1 MQKDK
6 DIWEKYESRIDNII
20 GNKNI
25 SLDEVAELFEIGHL
39 YNMQRKLIPEK
50 LSDWMKEQSDKLRIG
65 SASLYK
71 TLGIDIP
78 TTRPTDGYTMA
89 MVVSDI
95 WKEIFLEKP
104 IQKAFVTIGKKYD
117 VDSSIIMQNFMK
129 HWSAGLDYHLVLRMK
144 ELSTFEMDLVASLV
158 SPIIAKNKKMSDKL
172 N

>member
-6 DIWEKYESRIDNII
+6 DIWDKYESRIDNII

-25 SLDEVAELFEIGHL
+25 SLNEVAELFEIGHA

-50 LSDWMKEQSDKLRIG
+50 LSDWMKEQSDKLRLR
-65 SASLYK
+65 SSSLYK
-71 TLGIDIP
+71 RLGIDIP

-95 WKEIFLEKP
+95 WKEIFMKKPFLEASA
-104 IQKAFVTIGKKYD
+104 IIGKRYD
-117 VDSSIIMQNFMK
+117 VDSSVIIQNFMK

-144 ELSTFEMDLVASLV
+144 ELSPLEMDLAVSLI
-158 SPIIAKNKKMSDKL
+158 SPIIAKNKLMSDKL

>member
-6 DIWEKYESRIDNII
+6 DIWDKYESRIDNII

-25 SLDEVAELFEIGHL
+25 SLNEVAELFEIGHA

-50 LSDWMKEQSDKLRIG
+50 LSDWMKEQSDKLRLR

-71 TLGIDIP
+71 RLGIDIP
-78 TTRPTDGYTMA
+78 TTRPTDGYTMS

-95 WKEIFLEKP
+95 WKEIFMKKP
-104 IQKAFVTIGKKYD
+104 ILEASVIIGKRYD
-117 VDSSIIMQNFMK
+117 VDSSIIIQNFMK

-144 ELSTFEMDLVASLV
+144 ELSPLEMDLAVSLI
-158 SPIIAKNKKMSDKL
+158 SPIIAKNKLMSDKL

>member
-50 LSDWMKEQSDKLRIG
+50 LSDWMKEQSDKFRLR
-65 SASLYK
+65 STSLYK
-71 TLGIDIP
+71 ALGIDIP
-78 TTRPTDGYTMA
+78 STRPTDGYTMA

-104 IQKAFVTIGKKYD
+104 IQEAFAIIGKRYD
-117 VDSSIIMQNFMK
+117 VDSSVIMQNFMK

-144 ELSTFEMDLVASLV
+144 ELSPLEMDLVASLV
-158 SPIIAKNKKMSDKL
+158 RPIIAKNKLMSDKL

>member
-6 DIWEKYESRIDNII
+6 DIWDKYESRIDNII

-25 SLDEVAELFEIGHL
+25 SLDEVAELFEIGHA

-50 LSDWMKEQSDKLRIG
+50 LSDWMKEQSDKLRLR

-71 TLGIDIP
+71 RLGIDIP
-78 TTRPTDGYTMA
+78 TTRPTDGYTMS

-95 WKEIFLEKP
+95 WKEIFMKKP
-104 IQKAFVTIGKKYD
+104 ILEASVIIGKRYD
-117 VDSSIIMQNFMK
+117 VDSSIIIQNFMK

-144 ELSTFEMDLVASLV
+144 ELSPLEMDLAVSLI
-158 SPIIAKNKKMSDKL
+158 SPIIAKNKLMSDKL

>member
-50 LSDWMKEQSDKLRIG
+50 LSDWMKEQSDKLRLRSI
-65 SASLYK
+65 SLYK
-71 TLGIDIP
+71 ALGIDIP
-78 TTRPTDGYTMA
+78 STRPTDGYTMA

-104 IQKAFVTIGKKYD
+104 IQEAFAIIGKRYD
-117 VDSSIIMQNFMK
+117 VDSSVIMQNFMK

-144 ELSTFEMDLVASLV
+144 ELSPFEMDLVASLV
-158 SPIIAKNKKMSDKL
+158 RPIIAKNKLMSDKL

>member
-1 MQKDK
+1 VQKDK
-6 DIWEKYESRIDNII
+6 DIWDKYESRIDNII

-25 SLDEVAELFEIGHL
+25 SLNEVAELFEIGHA

-50 LSDWMKEQSDKLRIG
+50 LSDWMKEQSDKLRLR

-71 TLGIDIP
+71 RLGIDIP
-78 TTRPTDGYTMA
+78 TTRPTDGYTMS

-95 WKEIFLEKP
+95 WKEIFMKKP
-104 IQKAFVTIGKKYD
+104 ILEASVIIGKRYD
-117 VDSSIIMQNFMK
+117 VDSSIIIQNFMK

-144 ELSTFEMDLVASLV
+144 ELSPLEMDLAVSLI
-158 SPIIAKNKKMSDKL
+158 SPIIAKNKLMSDKL